1 MQTKQKKTKFEKKLF
16 RFINDWYMI
25 QTNDYHRLWKTW
37 RPIKM
42 RKAK

>member
-1 MQTKQKKTKFEKKLF
+1 MKTKYKKNRFEKNIV
-16 RFINDWYMI
+16 RFINDWHMMK
-25 QTNDYHRLWKTW
+25 TNYYHRLWKTW